1 MMNVDVFIDI
11 MSNYSNI
18 ALLISIFTS
27 IIIAVLG
34 VVPSIFVT
42 GANIIF
48 FGPIKGFFISLI
60 GETIG
65 AAISFWLYRKGFKK
79 NIENFSVN
87 NKYLKKLVKSQ
98 GKESTYLVFLIRL
111 LPFVP
116 SGFVTLGAS
125 VSNMNIIPFI
135 IATFLGKVPSIIL
148 EAFLSYDFINIQD
161 NCIRLIITLVSLI
174 LIMVFMKKNYKSNKV
189 WFLNYVGKNNYIW

>member
-27 IIIAVLG
+27 VIIAVLG

-79 NIENFSVN
+79 NMENFSVN

-189 WFLNYVGKNNYIW
+189 

>member
-1 MMNVDVFIDI
+1 M
-11 MSNYSNI
+11 
-18 ALLISIFTS
+18 
-27 IIIAVLG
+27 
-34 VVPSIFVT
+34 
-42 GANIIF
+42 
-48 FGPIKGFFISLI
+48 
-60 GETIG
+60 
-65 AAISFWLYRKGFKK
+65 
-79 NIENFSVN
+79 
-87 NKYLKKLVKSQ
+87 
-98 GKESTYLVFLIRL
+98 
-111 LPFVP
+111 P

-189 WFLNYVGKNNYIW
+189 

>member
-1 MMNVDVFIDI
+1 MMNADVFIDI
-11 MSNYSNI
+11 MNNYSNI
-18 ALLISIFTS
+18 ALLISIFAS
-27 IIIAVLG
+27 VIIAVLG

-65 AAISFWLYRKGFKK
+65 AGISFWLYRKGFKK
-79 NIENFSVN
+79 KVENFSVN

-98 GKESTYLVFLIRL
+98 GKESIYLVFLIRL

-125 VSNMNIIPFI
+125 VSNMNIIPFT
-135 IATFLGKVPSIIL
+135 IATFLGKIPSIIL
-148 EAFLSYDFINIQD
+148 EALVSYDFINIQD
-161 NCIRLIITLVSLI
+161 NWIRLIITLLALI
-174 LIMVFMKKNYKSNKV
+174 LIIMFMNKHYKSNEV
-189 WFLNYVGKNNYIW
+189 

>member
-1 MMNVDVFIDI
+1 MMNVDTFINI

-18 ALLISIFTS
+18 ALLISIFAS
-27 IIIAVLG
+27 VIIAILG
-34 VVPSIFVT
+34 ILPSIFVT

-65 AAISFWLYRKGFKK
+65 AVISFWLYRKGFKK
-79 NIENFSVN
+79 KAQNFSQN
-87 NKYLKKLVKSQ
+87 NKYLERLVKSE
-98 GKESTYLVFLIRL
+98 GKESTYLVFLVRL

-125 VSNMNIIPFI
+125 VSNMNIIPFT
-135 IATFLGKVPSIIL
+135 IATFLGKIPSIML
-148 EAFLSYDFINIQD
+148 EALISYDFINIQD
-161 NCIRLIITLVSLI
+161 NWIRLIITLLSLI
-174 LIMVFMKKNYKSNKV
+174 LIIIFVNKNYKPNKA
-189 WFLNYVGKNNYIW
+189 